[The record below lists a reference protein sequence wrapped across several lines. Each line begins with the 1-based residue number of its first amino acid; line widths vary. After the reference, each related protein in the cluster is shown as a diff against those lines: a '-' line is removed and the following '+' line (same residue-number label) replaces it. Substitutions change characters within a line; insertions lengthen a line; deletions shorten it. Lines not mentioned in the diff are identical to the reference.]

1 VAGKR
6 SVSSYIVGAGSG
18 RKEGDLLHTIVLI
31 LALLLMLVGLVGT
44 VLPAVPGLPLIWIAM
59 LGYAIADQFRHTS
72 GWFLMITLLL
82 VILTQVAEHLTKA
95 WGARR
100 FGAGRAGTWG
110 AVVGSLIG
118 LFFIPVGL
126 LLGPFVGAMVGEL
139 LTGRQFPQAVRAGLG
154 GVVGVL
160 GSIVVNLAIALTLI
174 VAFLFHVIA

>member
-1 VAGKR
+1 
-6 SVSSYIVGAGSG
+6 
-18 RKEGDLLHTIVLI
+18 LHLIVLI
-31 LALLLMLVGLVGT
+31 LALLVMFVGLVGT
-44 VLPAVPGLPLIWIAM
+44 VLPAIPGLPLIWIAI
-59 LGYAIADQFRHTS
+59 LGYAIVDQFRHIS

-82 VILTQVAEHLTKA
+82 VIMTQVAEYLAKA
-95 WGARR
+95 WGARY

-118 LFFIPVGL
+118 LFFLPIGL

-160 GSIVVNLAIALTLI
+160 GSIVVNFVMALTLI
-174 VAFLFHVIA
+174 VSFLFHVIV